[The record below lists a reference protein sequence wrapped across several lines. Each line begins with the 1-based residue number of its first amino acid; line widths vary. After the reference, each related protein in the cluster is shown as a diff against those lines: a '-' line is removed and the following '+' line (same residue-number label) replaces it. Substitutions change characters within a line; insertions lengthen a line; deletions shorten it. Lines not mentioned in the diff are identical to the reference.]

1 MGLQLDTPNIFI
13 SYKWTIDKLPFA
25 QRTIEFEARQSG
37 RQAGIVPEALAQDR
51 VEPGGRLWRA
61 GLVVG
66 FKTLNHVC
74 CCKTLYICMA
84 YFIFSTQRKLCC
96 CFYPRN
102 ETLPDKKLTPTP
114 RNDPKNIDVISEA
127 HKKF

>member
-1 MGLQLDTPNIFI
+1 MGLQLDTLNIFI
-13 SYKWTIDKLPFA
+13 SYKWTIDQLLFA

-74 CCKTLYICMA
+74 CCKTSKDGTVYILHNENFVLV
-84 YFIFSTQRKLCC
+84 FIHVMKHFLIKTNTNTEK
-96 CFYPRN
+96 
-102 ETLPDKKLTPTP
+102 
-114 RNDPKNIDVISEA
+114 
-127 HKKF
+127 